1 MSDLL
6 TRLES
11 AQAFKDGTPFQT
23 AALDKAL
30 RECVEALELINKS
43 PTWSDRASDGNTV
56 YHTYKMSTVEVAEK
70 ALAALARELESK

>member
-23 AALDKAL
+23 AALDKVL
-30 RECVEALELINKS
+30 RDCVAALEHVHKLSLLGTNEISIQVSRICNE
-43 PTWSDRASDGNTV
+43 
-56 YHTYKMSTVEVAEK
+56 H
-70 ALAALARELESK
+70 LAALARELESK